1 MKIVPTTATPSQ
13 TLSVMLGGQNCQLAI
28 RQKSTGV
35 FLDVSVANRPVVLSA
50 LCLDRVRLLRHPH
63 LSFVGNLAFVD
74 TQGVADPD
82 YTGFGARWQLVYF
95 ESGEL

>member
-35 FLDVSVANRPVVLSA
+35 FLDVSVANKPIILSA

-63 LSFVGNLAFVD
+63 LGFVGNLAFVD
-74 TQGVADPD
+74 TQGVTDPA
-82 YTGFGARWQLVYF
+82 YTGFGGRYQLVYF
-95 ESGEL
+95 AAGEL